1 MKKSKLVLLLNLSVL
16 LLVLGSC
23 QSVPKEIEYKLPTLD
38 AFEPTLAPVGL
49 IAEPLTDSELLHN
62 SVVWE
67 FWAYEWQDFALGLED
82 FRDDLEVLVAQ

>member
-49 IAEPLTDSELLHN
+49 VAEPLTDSELLHN
-62 SVVWE
+62 SVLWE
-67 FWAYEWQDFALGLED
+67 FWAYEWQDFAFALKDWNNELK
-82 FRDDLEVLVAQ
+82 VLFAP